1 MLVMK
6 KNKLLF
12 QLISCFLFSLLG
24 LQIKILASHNS
35 IETIVFYRSFIG
47 TIILYF
53 LFLFYKKKFVV
64 ARNKNIKFHILR
76 SLFGVLAMY
85 FGYKALTFIPLS
97 LASTIGFT
105 KVFFASLM
113 SWFILKERL
122 EIKNFF
128 LILLGFSG
136 VYFIT
141 LPSTVSEIDGIIL
154 SLLSSIFVSGG
165 IITVSYLTKKE
176 TTMNILIFHS
186 AISSILTFLI
196 FFDGIS
202 FHIQESF
209 FSLFL
214 LTITALTAQYFN
226 VESYRDEKASSII
239 LIGYTRI
246 IFSTILGFLF
256 LEEKISFL
264 ALFGILVIILTTFF
278 VQKPQVKKG

>member
-1 MLVMK
+1 MK
-6 KNKLLF
+6 KNKLLY

-24 LQIKILASHNS
+24 LQIKISANHNS
-35 IETIVFYRSFIG
+35 LETLVFYRSLIG
-47 TIILYF
+47 TVILYC
-53 LFLFYKKKFVV
+53 LFLFYKKKFVLV
-64 ARNKNIKFHILR
+64 TNKNIKFHVLR
-76 SLFGVLAMY
+76 SFFGVLAMF

-113 SWFILKERL
+113 SWLILKERL
-122 EIKNFF
+122 GLNNFF
-128 LILLGFSG
+128 LVLLGFSG
-136 VYFIT
+136 VYLIS
-141 LPSTVSEIDGIIL
+141 LPSSISEIEGIIF

-176 TTMNILIFHS
+176 TTINILIFHS

-202 FHIQESF
+202 FYVKESF

-256 LEEKISFL
+256 LEEKISFE
-264 ALFGILVIILTTFF
+264 ALFGILIIILTTFF
-278 VQKPQVKKG
+278 VQKPQLKKN

>member
-1 MLVMK
+1 MK
-6 KNKLLF
+6 KNKLLY
-12 QLISCFLFSLLG
+12 QLLSCFLFSLLG
-24 LQIKILASHNS
+24 LQIKISASHNS
-35 IETIVFYRSFIG
+35 IETIVFYRSLIG
-47 TIILYF
+47 AIVLYCF
-53 LFLFYKKKFVV
+53 FLFYKKKFVV
-64 ARNKNIKFHILR
+64 VRNKNIKFHILR

-122 EIKNFF
+122 EIKNFY

-202 FHIQESF
+202 FHVQESF

-226 VESYRDEKASSII
+226 VESYRDEKASLII

-256 LEEKISFL
+256 LEEKISFI
-264 ALFGILVIILTTFF
+264 ALFGIFIIILTTFF
-278 VQKPQVKKG
+278 VQKPQLKKN

>member
-1 MLVMK
+1 MK

-24 LQIKILASHNS
+24 LQIKILASNNS

-53 LFLFYKKKFVV
+53 LFLFYKKKLVV
-64 ARNKNIKFHILR
+64 VRNKNIKFHILR

-226 VESYRDEKASSII
+226 VESYRDEKASLII

-278 VQKPQVKKG
+278 VQKPKLKKG

>member
-1 MLVMK
+1 MK

-12 QLISCFLFSLLG
+12 QLLSCFLFSLLG

-64 ARNKNIKFHILR
+64 VRNKNIKFHILR

-141 LPSTVSEIDGIIL
+141 LPSTISEIDGIIL

-196 FFDGIS
+196 FFDEIS

-226 VESYRDEKASSII
+226 VESYRDEKASLII

>member
-1 MLVMK
+1 MNRIKNLFK
-6 KNKLLF
+6 KDKDKL
-12 QLISCFLFSLLG
+12 
-24 LQIKILASHNS
+24 
-35 IETIVFYRSFIG
+35 IVFLTAGYPEINSTEKLVLTAVESGADMIEIG
-47 TIILYF
+47 IPFSDPQADGPIIQ
-53 LFLFYKKKFVV
+53 K
-64 ARNKNIKFHILR
+64 A
-76 SLFGVLAMY
+76 SE
-85 FGYKALTFIPLS
+85 KALSNGITLDIIFQQVKSIRKKTNIP
-97 LASTIGFT
+97 I
-105 KVFFASLM
+105 SLM
-113 SWFILKERL
+113 GYYNPILKRG
-122 EIKNFF
+122 IDRF
-128 LILLGFSG
+128 LADC
-136 VYFIT
+136 V
-141 LPSTVSEIDGIIL
+141 VNEIDGIIL

-226 VESYRDEKASSII
+226 VESYRNEKASSII

-278 VQKPQVKKG
+278 VQKPQLKKS

>member
-1 MLVMK
+1 MK

-12 QLISCFLFSLLG
+12 QLLSCFLFSLLG
-24 LQIKILASHNS
+24 LQIKISASHNS
-35 IETIVFYRSFIG
+35 IETIVFYRSLIG
-47 TIILYF
+47 TIVLYC

-64 ARNKNIKFHILR
+64 VNNKNIKFHILR
-76 SLFGVLAMY
+76 SFFGVLAMY

-113 SWFILKERL
+113 SWLILKERL
-122 EIKNFF
+122 GLKNIF

-141 LPSTVSEIDGIIL
+141 LPSTVSEIDGIIFC
-154 SLLSSIFVSGG
+154 LLSSIFVSGG

-186 AISSILTFLI
+186 VISSILTFLI

-202 FHIQESF
+202 FYIQESF

-214 LTITALTAQYFN
+214 LTITALIAQYFN
-226 VESYRDEKASSII
+226 IESYRDEKTSSII
-239 LIGYTRI
+239 LVGYTRI

-256 LEEKISFL
+256 LEEKISFI
-264 ALFGILVIILTTFF
+264 ALFGIFIIILTTFF
-278 VQKPQVKKG
+278 VQKPQLKKN